1 MTAITR
7 VKRGMVFWFNPYPQE
22 DEKGYHSTEVNGR
35 KFKSYVQAGH
45 RPWVVVS
52 CDESN
57 TALPVCS
64 IVPLTTADRV
74 DIPIHVHFD
83 YKNKK
88 EIVLTEQIITVDSF
102 LLREYEGV
110 VSQEI
115 MEKIDEALAI
125 QLGLKPLPDKA
136 EIVVKRAE
144 VVPPE
149 VPEVPAVSK
158 IPAVAEAVHDAVEVA
173 VRKAIKEDIAMRKNK
188 KWSEEEKR
196 TFILDCNRM
205 GTEEIMQK
213 YGFTHPRQLVQ
224 KKYIIKKMLGLS

>member
-57 TALPVCS
+57 VALPVCS

-115 MEKIDEALAI
+115 MEKIDNALAY
-125 QLGLKPLPDKA
+125 QLGLRQMPPMT
-136 EIVVKRAE
+136 EIVLKRAE

-149 VPEVPAVSK
+149 VPEIPTVEKVS
-158 IPAVAEAVHDAVEVA
+158 EAVHGAVEEA
-173 VRKAIKEDIAMRKNK
+173 VRKTIREDIAVRKNK

-196 TFILDCNRM
+196 TFILDCNRLD
-205 GTEEIMQK
+205 TDEIMKK

-224 KKYIIKKMLGLS
+224 KKYIVKKLLGLS